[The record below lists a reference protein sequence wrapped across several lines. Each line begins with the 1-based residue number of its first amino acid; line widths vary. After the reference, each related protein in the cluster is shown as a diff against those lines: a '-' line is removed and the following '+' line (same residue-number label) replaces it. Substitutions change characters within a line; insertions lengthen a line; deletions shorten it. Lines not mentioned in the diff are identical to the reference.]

1 MLECDSLC
9 KKKTNY
15 SKINVSFCIYIKKP
29 PFALISKQEA
39 MYETNYSDNQS
50 SLILRIKQSKIID
63 TYNFG
68 TDKKMLIKP
77 TTTFSRKN
85 SLYNLSWPCLSIL

>member
-1 MLECDSLC
+1 
-9 KKKTNY
+9 
-15 SKINVSFCIYIKKP
+15 
-29 PFALISKQEA
+29 

-68 TDKKMLIKP
+68 TDKK
-77 TTTFSRKN
+77 N
-85 SLYNLSWPCLSIL
+85 AY